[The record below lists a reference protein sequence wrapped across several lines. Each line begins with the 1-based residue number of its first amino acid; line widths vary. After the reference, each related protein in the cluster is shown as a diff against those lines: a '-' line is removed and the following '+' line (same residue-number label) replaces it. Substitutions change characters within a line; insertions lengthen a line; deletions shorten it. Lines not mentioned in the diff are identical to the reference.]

1 MVTYMAERE
10 EIIVGNPP
18 VDAMKDEVPEFNPTA
33 ERARLVEV
41 LGRGVTVD
49 RLAVPN
55 LPADLHGEWVRDDP
69 FEIESMRRL
78 GFRDGTEYAQ
88 SRASHG
94 DGLVS
99 AKVADVVYMV
109 CDRRTKEII
118 DDIRNKESIE
128 RNAPKQG
135 KQKEEKD
142 YENLVR
148 AGTQGDVP
156 TTVNSQVH
164 RATPQTIADAVK
176 TADAQTRPK

>member
-1 MVTYMAERE
+1 MVIYMAERE
-10 EIIVGNPP
+10 EVIVGNPP
-18 VDAMKDEVPEFNPTA
+18 VDAMKDAPPEFDEKA
-33 ERARLVEV
+33 ERARLTEV

-55 LPADLHGEWVRDDP
+55 LPPELHGEWVRDDP
-69 FEIESMRRL
+69 FEIESMQRL
-78 GFRDGTEYAQ
+78 GFRDGTEYAR

-118 DDIRNKESIE
+118 DDIRNKESID

-156 TTVNSQVH
+156 TMVTSQVH
-164 RATPQTIADAVK
+164 RATPQTVADALKV
-176 TADAQTRPK
+176 AEAQTK